1 MKAPHSLLS
10 GGWVAFAIAATVLSG
25 VPAAQDAAAPLDDKA
40 IEQFLLQAKVV
51 RTRAAGKGITGSIR
65 ATLTDGTL
73 THDAQ
78 IQTVDEFKR
87 EFQGPKGIERDFRDS
102 WTYNVAAYR
111 VARLMGL
118 DMVPVSVERVWNGK
132 QGAFTWWLDNV
143 LMDEERRVKDN
154 VQPPRPDCWLEQMH
168 IVRMFDAL
176 IDNTDRNLG
185 NIIYT
190 KEWRVWAIDHTRAF
204 RRASVPPNVA
214 KLTKID
220 RSALA
225 GLKALEFEALKR
237 EIGRYMPDAEI
248 RLLLSRRDAL
258 LTQYNKLGDGALY
271 DRRNI
276 LTCN

>member
-1 MKAPHSLLS
+1 MKLPLRLTAGGLL
-10 GGWVAFAIAATVLSG
+10 AIAIATLVAGAPS
-25 VPAAQDAAAPLDDKA
+25 AQAPTPPLDDKA
-40 IEQFLLQAKVV
+40 IEQFLLEAKVV
-51 RTRAAGKGITGSIR
+51 RTRAAGKGITGSLR
-65 ATLTDGTL
+65 ATLSDGTL

-78 IQTVDEFKR
+78 IQTIDEFKR
-87 EFQGPKGIERDFRDS
+87 EFHGPKGIERDFRDS

-111 VARLMGL
+111 VARLMGM
-118 DMVPVSVERVWNGK
+118 DMVPVSVERVWNG
-132 QGAFTWWLDNV
+132 QRGAFTWWLDNV

-204 RRASVPPNVA
+204 RRASVPPGVA

-220 RSALA
+220 RGALA
-225 GLKALEFEALKR
+225 GLKALDFEALKR
-237 EIGRYMPDAEI
+237 EIGRYIPDAEI

-258 LTQYNKLGDGALY
+258 VTQFTKLGDGAIY

>member
-204 RRASVPPNVA
+204 RRASVPANVA

-237 EIGRYMPDAEI
+237 ETGRYIPDAEI

-258 LTQYNKLGDGALY
+258 VTQYNKLGDGALY

>member
-1 MKAPHSLLS
+1 MKLPLRLTAGGLL
-10 GGWVAFAIAATVLSG
+10 AIATLVAGAPS
-25 VPAAQDAAAPLDDKA
+25 AQAPTPPLDDKA
-40 IEQFLLQAKVV
+40 IEQFLLEAKVV
-51 RTRAAGKGITGSIR
+51 RTRAAGKGITGSLR
-65 ATLTDGTL
+65 ATLSDGTL

-78 IQTVDEFKR
+78 IQTIDEFKR
-87 EFQGPKGIERDFRDS
+87 EFHGPKGIERDFRDS

-111 VARLMGL
+111 VARLMGM
-118 DMVPVSVERVWNGK
+118 DMVPVSVERVWNG
-132 QGAFTWWLDNV
+132 QRGAFTWWLDNV

-204 RRASVPPNVA
+204 RRASVPPGVA

-220 RSALA
+220 RGALA
-225 GLKALEFEALKR
+225 GLKALDFEALKR
-237 EIGRYMPDAEI
+237 EIGRYIPDAEI

-258 LTQYNKLGDGALY
+258 VTQFTKLGDGAIY

>member
-1 MKAPHSLLS
+1 MKLPLRLTTGGLL
-10 GGWVAFAIAATVLSG
+10 AIAIATLVAGAPSAQA
-25 VPAAQDAAAPLDDKA
+25 PAPPLDDKA
-40 IEQFLLQAKVV
+40 IEQFLLEAKVV
-51 RTRAAGKGITGSIR
+51 RTRAAGKGITGSLR
-65 ATLTDGTL
+65 ATLSDGTL

-78 IQTVDEFKR
+78 IQTIDEFKR
-87 EFQGPKGIERDFRDS
+87 EFHGPKGIERDFRDS

-111 VARLMGL
+111 VARLMGM
-118 DMVPVSVERVWNGK
+118 DMVPVSVERVWNG
-132 QGAFTWWLDNV
+132 QRGAFTWWLDNV

-190 KEWRVWAIDHTRAF
+190 KEWRIWAIDHTRAF
-204 RRASVPPNVA
+204 RRAPVPPGVA

-220 RSALA
+220 RGALA
-225 GLKALEFEALKR
+225 GLKALDFEALKR
-237 EIGRYMPDAEI
+237 EIGRYIPDAEI

-258 LTQYNKLGDGALY
+258 VTQYNKLGDGALY
-271 DRRNI
+271 DRRNT

>member
-1 MKAPHSLLS
+1 MKLPLRLTAGGLL
-10 GGWVAFAIAATVLSG
+10 AIATLVAGAPS
-25 VPAAQDAAAPLDDKA
+25 AQAPTPPLDDKA
-40 IEQFLLQAKVV
+40 IEQFLLEAKVV
-51 RTRAAGKGITGSIR
+51 RTRAAGKGVTGSLR
-65 ATLTDGTL
+65 ATLSDGTL

-78 IQTVDEFKR
+78 IQTIDEFKR
-87 EFQGPKGIERDFRDS
+87 EFHGPKGIERDFRDS

-111 VARLMGL
+111 VARLMGM
-118 DMVPVSVERVWNGK
+118 DMVPVSVERVWNG
-132 QGAFTWWLDNV
+132 QRGAFTWWLDNV

-204 RRASVPPNVA
+204 RRASVPPGVA

-220 RSALA
+220 RGALA
-225 GLKALEFEALKR
+225 GLKALDFEALKR
-237 EIGRYMPDAEI
+237 EIGRYIPDAEI

-258 LTQYNKLGDGALY
+258 VTQFTKLGDGAIY